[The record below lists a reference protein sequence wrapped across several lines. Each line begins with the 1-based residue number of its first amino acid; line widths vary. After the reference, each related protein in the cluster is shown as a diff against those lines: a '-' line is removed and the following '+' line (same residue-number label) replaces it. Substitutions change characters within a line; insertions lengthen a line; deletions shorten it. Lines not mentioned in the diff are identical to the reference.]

1 MSEKDFWKDSDIVF
15 RYTDKQAVDDGVL
28 MPVSFGEINL
38 VTDGIVEMFSTKGIF
53 EIDKFNR
60 FMNQAAKK
68 LDEQRKRKS
77 DWFYSIQIDKEK
89 YFIAE
94 NGSNGF
100 TLMKPEEY

>member
-1 MSEKDFWKDSDIVF
+1 MADELFTEEDLIYT
-15 RYTDKQAVDDGVL
+15 YTDEQAVEDGVL

-38 VTDGIVEMFSTKGIF
+38 VTDGIVHLFSEKGIF
-53 EIDKFNR
+53 SIEEFNR
-60 FMNQAAKK
+60 FMNEAAGK
-68 LDEQRKRKS
+68 LSEQRKKKS
-77 DWFYSIQIDKEK
+77 DWFYSIQIDSRN

>member
-1 MSEKDFWKDSDIVF
+1 MTDDFWKDAEIVF
-15 RYTDKQAVDDGVL
+15 TYTDAQAVDDGVL

-38 VTDGIVEMFSTKGIF
+38 VTDGIVQLFTAKGIF
-53 EIDKFNR
+53 SIEEFNK
-60 FMNQAAKK
+60 FMNEAARK
-68 LDEQRKRKS
+68 LDEQRRKKS
-77 DWFYSIQIDKEK
+77 DWFYSIEIDSKK

>member
-1 MSEKDFWKDSDIVF
+1 MSDDFWDDADIVF
-15 RYTDKQAVDDGVL
+15 RYTDKQAVDDGIL

-38 VTDGIVEMFSTKGIF
+38 VTDGIVQMFSNKGIF
-53 EIDKFNR
+53 SIDEFNR
-60 FMNQAAKK
+60 FMNEAARK
-68 LDEQRKRKS
+68 LSEQRKRKS
-77 DWFYSIQIDKEK
+77 DWFYSMQIDSAN

>member
-1 MSEKDFWKDSDIVF
+1 MIDDFWEDAEVISV
-15 RYTDKQAVDDGVL
+15 YTDEQAIDDGIL

-38 VTDGIVEMFSTKGIF
+38 VTDGIVQMFSNKGIF
-53 EIDKFNR
+53 SIDEFNR
-60 FMNQAAKK
+60 FMNEAAKK

-77 DWFYSIQIDKEK
+77 DWFYSIQIDKDN